1 MAVAYQAVVMVS
13 TGIATM
19 ARTRLPE
26 RAALAQAKVD
36 ENMRVREPHGPE
48 FVNAIKRLLVEPI
61 VVSLGAAR
69 PRK

>member
-36 ENMRVREPHGPE
+36 ENMGVREPQGPE
-48 FVNAIKRLLVEPI
+48 FVNAIKRLLVEPS
-61 VVSLGAAR
+61 VVSSGAAG

>member
-1 MAVAYQAVVMVS
+1 VMVS

-36 ENMRVREPHGPE
+36 ENMGVREPHGPN
-48 FVNAIKRLLVEPI
+48 FVNAINRLLVEP
-61 VVSLGAAR
+61 VAPGPVAPPGVGWHR
-69 PRK
+69 R